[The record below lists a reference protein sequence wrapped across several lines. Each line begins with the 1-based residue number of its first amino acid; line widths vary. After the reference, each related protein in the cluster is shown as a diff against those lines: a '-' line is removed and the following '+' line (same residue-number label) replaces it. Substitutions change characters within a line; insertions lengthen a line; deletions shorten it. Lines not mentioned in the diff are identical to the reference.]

1 MSGGTIIMTKA
12 KERGRSAGEEGFT
25 LVEITVV
32 IIILGIILS
41 IGTLSYV
48 NISRNMNLSGAAKQV
63 EEALNRA
70 KTAAR
75 QENVKYRLTFY
86 PNGNELTANC
96 YEFEH
101 YVETGPDSWTMTPVN
116 QSVSGEQVVEIPG
129 RWYIKVPHGVTVYG
143 ENAITVSFTPQGAQ
157 MTITPADIYLQYG
170 GSTRKVSINAE
181 GKVSVD

>member
-1 MSGGTIIMTKA
+1 MSGGIFDKRKIKSLPS
-12 KERGRSAGEEGFT
+12 GQEGFT
-25 LVEITVV
+25 LVELTVV

-48 NISRNMNLSGAAKQV
+48 NISRNMNISGAAKQV

-86 PNGNELTANC
+86 PNGGGSTANS

-101 YVETGPDSWTMTPVN
+101 YVETSPGTWTMTPVN
-116 QSVSGEQVVEIPG
+116 QSVSGEQVTESSG
-129 RWYIKVPHGVTVYG
+129 HWYIKIPHGVTVGG
-143 ENAITVSFTPQGAQ
+143 ENAVTIEFTPQGAQ
-157 MTITPADIYLQYG
+157 MTINPATVVLQYG
-170 GSTRKVSINAE
+170 GATRSVSINTE
-181 GKVSVD
+181 GSVSVD